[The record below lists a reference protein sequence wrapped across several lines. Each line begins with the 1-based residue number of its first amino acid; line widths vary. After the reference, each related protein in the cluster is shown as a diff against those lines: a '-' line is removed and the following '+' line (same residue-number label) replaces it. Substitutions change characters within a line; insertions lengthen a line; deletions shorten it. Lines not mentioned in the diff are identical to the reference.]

1 MLKEISKKISM
12 KKSFFT
18 TQLDSFFS
26 TITQEYNEY
35 IREIELEKKALEERI
50 KDLEKDVKNLV
61 EIKKRYEKKLKED
74 KQIIDIKDLNSVEYS
89 KKLKEENSILKQ
101 ELEKLKLT
109 SGEKSDSNEVEEL
122 KNKVKKLQ
130 LSLAKGISAYNDN
143 IQSKKSEDIIKEIT
157 KSLKK

>member
-18 TQLDSFFS
+18 TQLDNFFS

-50 KDLEKDVKNLV
+50 KELEKDVKNLV
-61 EIKKRYEKKLKED
+61 EIKKGYEEKLKEN
-74 KQIIDIKDLNSVEYS
+74 KQIIDIKDLNSIEYT
-89 KKLKEENSILKQ
+89 KKLQKENEILKEEIERLKTNNTKKSDPKEIEDLKQ
-101 ELEKLKLT
+101 
-109 SGEKSDSNEVEEL
+109 
-122 KNKVKKLQ
+122 KVKKLQ

-143 IQSKKSEDIIKEIT
+143 IQNQKSEELIKEIT